1 MRKVLIIG
9 AYYALK
15 PSLVKEMSRSLL
27 SAHTV
32 EVDLRWAAIGVGE
45 PDEFLDRYT
54 EFQVVQGDKFSVLN
68 RLIAPRDLEEY
79 DYLLVI
85 DDDIGLP
92 DGWLDDFLTLASDCE
107 FDICQPAR
115 SANSDVGH
123 AFTLQIPGIQARE
136 TEFVEVGPVVAVRR
150 SAFGSLVPFDETFPM
165 GWGMECAW
173 RAICGRDGLRMGIID
188 AFPIE
193 HTFRP
198 TLAHYDRHD
207 TVEAMNI
214 ILNERSLG
222 GVFDGQTVLAT
233 YANDTWQRH
242 WPESSAPIEIS
253 VVITTF
259 NRPNEVRRVLQS
271 LAQQTGEAPSFE
283 VVLVDDG
290 SDTGHEEL
298 AQEFRDLLRLTLVTK
313 ENSGIASS
321 RNLGL
326 FISRGAVVLF
336 QDDDDYLAPDF
347 LQNLSIAHRER
358 SGERDVI
365 LNATELDSALTNS
378 FLMLHS
384 TSSRGGQLY
393 AYDLFGDG
401 EELTPREFW
410 GGRVSVKRRFL
421 IECGVFDARFT
432 WGYEDTELGERLA
445 THGMRVFYAATP
457 RAYSFRQ
464 LTLRELLHRSYKQGL
479 ALARLVHC
487 SNVKTLADHYGY
499 AFDVRYAIDPEQ
511 LEQLA
516 TTTERAL
523 VDADELL
530 ARGIDTDGAFHLF
543 VDELIVLLHRAYVYQ
558 GVIKGADTRELASHA
573 LSSTAS

>member
-27 SAHTV
+27 EAQTV
-32 EVDLRWAAIGVGE
+32 AVDLRWASIGVGE

-54 EFQVVQGDKFSVLN
+54 EFQVTQGDKFSTLN
-68 RLIAPRDLEEY
+68 RLITSCDLEEY

-92 DGWLDDFLTLASDCE
+92 EGWLDDFLTLAADCE
-107 FDICQPAR
+107 LDICQPAR

-123 AFTLQIPGIQARE
+123 AFTLQIPGIEARE
-136 TEFVEVGPVVAVRR
+136 TEFVEVGPVVAVCR
-150 SAFGSLVPFDETFPM
+150 SAFASLVPFDETFPM
-165 GWGMECAW
+165 GWGMESAW

-188 AFPIE
+188 ACPIE

-198 TLAHYDRHD
+198 TLAHYDRD
-207 TVEAMNI
+207 STVEAMNN
-214 ILNERSLG
+214 ILHERSLG
-222 GVFDGQTVLAT
+222 GVFDGQKVLAT
-233 YANDTWQRH
+233 YSNDTWQRH
-242 WPESSAPIEIS
+242 WPEPSSTIEIS
-253 VVITTF
+253 VVITTL
-259 NRPNEVRRVLQS
+259 NRLSEVRRVLQS
-271 LAQQTGEAPSFE
+271 LAQQTIDAPPFE

-290 SDTGHEEL
+290 SAAGHEEL
-298 AQEFRDLLRLTLVTK
+298 VQEFQDLLRLTLVTK
-313 ENSGIASS
+313 KNSGIASS

-326 FISRGAVVLF
+326 FIARGEVVLF

-347 LQNLSIAHRER
+347 LEKLSSAHRER

-365 LNATELDSALTNS
+365 LNATELDEVLTNS
-378 FLMLHS
+378 YLMLHS

-401 EELTPREFW
+401 DELTPREFW
-410 GGRVSVKRRFL
+410 GGRISVKRRFL

-445 THGMRVFYAATP
+445 PHGMRVFYAATP

-479 ALARLVHC
+479 ALARLVQC
-487 SNVKTLADHYGY
+487 SNFKVLVDHYGY
-499 AFDVRYAIDPEQ
+499 AFDVRYAIDTEQ

-516 TTTERAL
+516 STTERAL
-523 VDADELL
+523 LDADELL
-530 ARGIDTDGAFHLF
+530 ARGIDADAAFHLF
-543 VDELIVLLHRAYVYQ
+543 VDELILLLHRAYVHQ
-558 GVIKGADTRELASHA
+558 GVIKGAGTSELASHT
-573 LSSTAS
+573 LISSAS

>member
-15 PSLVKEMSRSLL
+15 PSLVKEMSRRLL
-27 SAHTV
+27 SAQTV

-68 RLIAPRDLEEY
+68 RLIAPCDLEAY

-107 FDICQPAR
+107 LDICQPAR

-165 GWGMECAW
+165 GWGMESAW

-242 WPESSAPIEIS
+242 WPESSTPIEIS

-259 NRPNEVRRVLQS
+259 NRLNEVRRVLQS
-271 LAQQTGEAPSFE
+271 LAQQTGEVPSFE

-290 SDTGHEEL
+290 SDTGHEEV
-298 AQEFRDLLRLTLVTK
+298 AQEFRNLLQLTLVTK

-347 LQNLSIAHRER
+347 LENLSSAHRER

-365 LNATELDSALTNS
+365 LNATELDSALSNS
-378 FLMLHS
+378 YLMLHS

-445 THGMRVFYAATP
+445 AHGMRVYYAATP

-464 LTLRELLHRSYKQGL
+464 LTLRDLLSRSYKQGL
-479 ALARLVHC
+479 ALSRLVRC
-487 SNVKTLADHYGY
+487 ANFKTLAEHFGY
-499 AFDVRYAIDPEQ
+499 AFDVRYAIDTEQ

-523 VDADELL
+523 LDADELL
-530 ARGIDTDGAFHLF
+530 ARGIDLDPAFHLF
-543 VDELIVLLHRAYVYQ
+543 VDELILLLHRAYVHQ
-558 GVIKGADTRELASHA
+558 GVVKGADTRELASQA
-573 LSSTAS
+573 LSLAAS